1 MLKINGAESTMQ
13 TGAATTTVKTSKK
26 GRDAQSTTPMKVRTC
41 WTCGKTGH
49 IAANCR
55 SSSGNSAKGSQQNR
69 AGCFICG
76 EKGHSLR
83 YCKYNTYQASAAQSE
98 AAAGAK
104 SREREEGSWGIGGF
118 ATSVEIATAYDI
130 QFEISSFLLDDEDQ
144 VEDAVTGASY
154 AAVSST
160 SEAGIAKPRDAI
172 ADSGCGMH
180 MTRR

>member
-1 MLKINGAESTMQ
+1 M
-13 TGAATTTVKTSKK
+13 
-26 GRDAQSTTPMKVRTC
+26 
-41 WTCGKTGH
+41 
-49 IAANCR
+49 
-55 SSSGNSAKGSQQNR
+55 
-69 AGCFICG
+69 
-76 EKGHSLR
+76 R
-83 YCKYNTYQASAAQSE
+83 YCKYNRYQASAAQSE
-98 AAAGAK
+98 AAAEAK